1 MVLVDTSVWIDHLRN
16 SNSALIELLKDGKIC
31 CHPFIK
37 GELACGN
44 IKNRENF
51 FELLDNLYFLN
62 LVTEKEA
69 LFFLNKNQL
78 HGKGLGWI
86 DIHLLASSLMNN
98 VKLFTLDKR
107 LKQTANEFEL
117 NYK

>member
-1 MVLVDTSVWIDHLRN
+1 MVLADTSVWIDHLRN
-16 SNSALIELLKDGKIC
+16 SNSTLIELLKEGKIC

-44 IKNRENF
+44 IKNREKF
-51 FELLDNLYFLN
+51 FELLDNQYFIN

-69 LFFLNKNQL
+69 LFFLNKHQL

-86 DIHLLASSLMNN
+86 DIHLLAASFLNN
-98 VKLFTLDKR
+98 TKLFTLDKKLSLVATE
-107 LKQTANEFEL
+107 LKVSF
-117 NYK
+117 